1 MNRLLF
7 FAIIVLFA
15 SCGYEFDPKVDN
27 SISLV
32 IAVDGTESDQVNYHD
47 VVSKR
52 VTQFGVDFVLSPA
65 SSELI
70 LTVPEFSDVDRIR
83 QIIQSKAKIEI
94 KPVPPKEELEGIL
107 ETLNERIRNSLIL
120 DKSIEYDTT
129 VPLASWNPL
138 FNWSKHDLYGIIT
151 KGQLGVFSPR
161 DTTRINSYLAK
172 SNIKNKYPVE
182 FKWGAD
188 FAITETEFVNEAV
201 LYAVYTDNQNT
212 LLNEDIL
219 NAKATAKESEERLS
233 NVSMQLTKT
242 GGDKFYEL
250 TKSMI
255 GEHLAIMVNDLVITS
270 PVVGAPIEGGKVE
283 ISGPY
288 TENEVQDLAA
298 ILNSGNFNATVR
310 IIDEVVNKVE

>member
-32 IAVDGTESDQVNYHD
+32 IAVDGTESDQIIYHD

-52 VTQFGVDFVLSPA
+52 VTQFGVGFVLSPA

-138 FNWSKHDLYGIIT
+138 FNWSKHDLYGVIS

-161 DTTRINSYLAK
+161 DTTRINHYLAK
-172 SNIKNKYPVE
+172 SNIQNKFPVE

-188 FAITETEFVNEAV
+188 FAVTETEYVNEAV
-201 LYAVYTDNQNT
+201 LYSVIGNNSNT
-212 LLNEDIL
+212 IYNEDIL
-219 NAKATAKESEERLS
+219 SAKASGASEQNIRA
-233 NVSMQLTKT
+233 VSI
-242 GGDKFYEL
+242 EL
-250 TKSMI
+250 TKS
-255 GEHLAIMVNDLVITS
+255 GSNKFCELTRAVTGQQLAIMVNDLVLSS
-270 PVVGAPIEGGKVE
+270 PVVAAEICGGSVQ
-283 ISGPY
+283 ISGQF
-288 TENEVQDLAA
+288 TENEAKDLAA

-310 IIDEVVNKVE
+310 IIEEVVNKVE